1 MSNAGLTTHDR
12 GQRLGTRLPQPL
24 RRLARRYTD
33 WNYGW
38 HADIAL
44 RYVPV
49 EAALRQ
55 AGYLDR
61 PAQALRVLDVGC
73 GSKGGVTSYV
83 DIETVGVDLS
93 FNVVR
98 VARHPRVK
106 PVVGSGLALPVAD
119 RAFDMV
125 LCMDTLEHLAPQERR
140 QLASELFRAVREDG
154 MVIAG
159 APCGPEGRA
168 AELRINERYRAR
180 HGRDHPWLGEH
191 LAHPPLT
198 AESLRALMAGAA
210 SRFQGNFDLMLAGN
224 TNLELWQRL
233 QSQGALRHL
242 HRLLYRPL
250 WPWMRDRHEAPV
262 YRQVCV
268 VWMAGS

>member
-1 MSNAGLTTHDR
+1 MSNTGLTTHDR
-12 GQRLGTRLPQPL
+12 GQRLSTRLPRRL
-24 RRLARRYTD
+24 RRLARRYAD

-61 PAQALRVLDVGC
+61 PAQGLRLLDVGC

-83 DIETVGVDLS
+83 DVRTVGVDLS
-93 FNVVR
+93 FNVER
-98 VARHPRVK
+98 VARHPRVR

-119 RAFDMV
+119 RTFDGV
-125 LCMDTLEHLAPQERR
+125 LCMDTLEHLAPEERVL
-140 QLASELFRAVREDG
+140 LAEELFRVVGGEG
-154 MVIAG
+154 IVIAG
-159 APCGPEGRA
+159 TPCGLEARA
-168 AELRINERYRAR
+168 AEVRVNGHYRAR
-180 HGRDHPWLGEH
+180 HGQDHPWLGEH

-198 AESLRALMAGAA
+198 PESLRELMAGAA
-210 SRFQGNFDLMLAGN
+210 GRYHGNFDLILVAN
-224 TNLELWQRL
+224 TNLELWQQL
-233 QSQGALRHL
+233 QGQGVLRFL

-262 YRQVCV
+262 YRQVCIV
-268 VWMAGS
+268 RMAGL

>member
-1 MSNAGLTTHDR
+1 MNEPGLTTYER
-12 GQRLGTRLPQPL
+12 GQRLSTRLPRPL
-24 RRLARRYTD
+24 RGLARRYAD
-33 WNYGW
+33 WNYSW

-55 AGYLDR
+55 AGYLDL
-61 PAQALRVLDVGC
+61 QQQSLRVLDVGC

-83 DIETVGVDLS
+83 DVWTVGVDLS
-93 FNVVR
+93 FNVER
-98 VARHPRVK
+98 VARHPRVR

-119 RAFDMV
+119 RAFHAV
-125 LCMDTLEHLAPQERR
+125 LCMDTLEHLAPEERA
-140 QLASELFRAVREDG
+140 QLTSELFRAVRDDG
-154 MVIAG
+154 VVIAG
-159 APCGPEGRA
+159 APCGLEARA
-168 AELRINERYRAR
+168 VEAGINECYRAR

-198 AESLRALMAGAA
+198 PEGLREMVAKAA
-210 SRFQGNFDLMLAGN
+210 SQYHGDFDLMLVPN

-233 QSQGALRHL
+233 QSQGARRHL

-250 WPWMRDRHEAPV
+250 WPWLRDRHEDPV

-268 VWMAGS
+268 VKMPGP